1 MTPHPHLSRLLLML
15 ALATSAST
23 SFAAP
28 PPDHWVGTWA
38 TAPFAGNN
46 GRPAAPAMLV
56 PVATPPASATAT
68 PAPAMTP
75 LAAPASAPN
84 PAPFPGRPP
93 AFVYGTADTTLRE
106 IVHVSL
112 GGPQVRV
119 IFTNEFGTEPLT
131 IGAAHVAVSQ
141 GGSTINLV
149 SAASL
154 TFGGRAS
161 VVIPPGA
168 LVVSDPA
175 TVKLPAAADLAIS
188 FFLPAQTI
196 THLSQHGSADQ
207 TSYTASGNV
216 VGAKTLDNPTEIRS
230 WPFVKGVDVKVSAD
244 SAAVVALGDSITD
257 GAFATNNANA
267 RWPDELAR
275 RLLADKKTA
284 NLGVLNEGIGG
295 NRVLN
300 DVTGPSALARF
311 DRDVL
316 AQAGVKYLIILESI
330 NDIGHA
336 TDPVRPNGI
345 VSADDLVFGLTQLAE
360 RAHAHGI
367 KVFAATLTPDGKS
380 KYDQPGE
387 EPMRQAVNQ
396 WIRTTSQI
404 DGFIDFDKATQD
416 PAAPAQFLPA
426 YDHGDHLHPN
436 DLGYKAMGDA
446 IDLKL
451 FESK

>member
-1 MTPHPHLSRLLLML
+1 VTTHPRFFRLLPLI
-15 ALATSAST
+15 ALAAIAST

-46 GRPAAPAMLV
+46 GRPAAPAQLV
-56 PVATPPASATAT
+56 PVTTPQATTAPTQTAPAASA
-68 PAPAMTP
+68 PAPAP
-75 LAAPASAPN
+75 RPS
-84 PAPFPGRPP
+84 RPP
-93 AFVYGTADTTLRE
+93 AIVYGAADTTLRE

-141 GGSTINLV
+141 GGSNINLV
-149 SAASL
+149 SAAGL

-175 TVKLPAAADLAIS
+175 MLKLPAAADLAIS
-188 FFLPAQTI
+188 FFIPTQTI
-196 THLSQHGSADQ
+196 THLSAHGSADQ
-207 TSYTASGNV
+207 TSYAAPGNV
-216 VGAKTLDNPTEIRS
+216 VGAKSLDSPTEISS

-284 NLGVLNEGIGG
+284 NLSVLNLGIGG

-316 AQAGVKYLIILESI
+316 AQSGVKYLIILESI

-345 VSADDLVFGLTQLAE
+345 VTADDLIVGLTQLAE
-360 RAHAHGI
+360 RAHTHGI
-367 KVFAATLTPDGKS
+367 KVYAATLTPDGKS
-380 KYDQPGE
+380 KYDTPGE

-396 WIRTTSQI
+396 WIRTTNQV

-416 PAAPAQFLPA
+416 PAAPSQFLPA

-436 DLGYKAMGDA
+436 DVGYKAMGDA